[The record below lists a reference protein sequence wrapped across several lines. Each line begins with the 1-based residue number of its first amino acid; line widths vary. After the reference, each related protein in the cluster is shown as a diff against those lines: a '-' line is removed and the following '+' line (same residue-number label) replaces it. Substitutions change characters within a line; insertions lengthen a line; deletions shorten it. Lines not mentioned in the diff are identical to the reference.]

1 MCGRRGGEHYAHIV
15 PESDGGSYEREN
27 LIFLCYPC
35 HNTWQEPARA
45 PAEIKSRL
53 IEVSRNLRDKDKTDN
68 VLTSVFG
75 WTAGDFLNVT
85 LGGGIRF
92 VNNDHDRILERRDDE
107 TRPYLRL
114 HKDELGLLHINAYF
128 DDADG
133 NDFMYIEDNVL
144 RVHTAAVWDVI
155 INRRHIRFEHVDR
168 KMRLEITQA
177 PDLGLQVTGNLYLNG
192 GYYEIT
198 NNRIYDAKYNMAF
211 SGNSVMNG
219 KHGLLLSPGKL
230 GF

>member
-1 MCGRRGGEHYAHIV
+1 MCGRGGEQYAHIV
-15 PESDGGSYEREN
+15 PESDGGAYELDN

-35 HNTWQEPARA
+35 HNTWQEPARS

-75 WTAGDFLNVT
+75 WTAGDLLSVT

-92 VNNDHDRILERRDDE
+92 ANHDRILERRDDE

-128 DDADG
+128 DDANG
-133 NDFMYIEDNVL
+133 KDFMHIEDNVL
-144 RVHTAAVWDVI
+144 KVHTAEVWDVI
-155 INRRHIRFEHVDR
+155 INRRRIRFAHVDR

-177 PDLGLQVTGNLYLNG
+177 PDLSLHVTGNLYLNG
-192 GYYEIT
+192 GYYEIMDA
-198 NNRIYDAKYNMAF
+198 RIYDAKYGISL
-211 SGNSVMNG
+211 SGNHTANG
-219 KHGLLLSPGKL
+219 ERGLLLSSGEF